1 MGGKSWW
8 IERGVKHRRKIT
20 GGWVSDRR
28 VSAEERS
35 GLEGGD
41 KQHRCRTTGGLV
53 SDSHV
58 SVEER
63 NGLEGVKN
71 NQG

>member
-8 IERGVKHRRKIT
+8 IERGVKHQRKTT

-28 VSAEERS
+28 VSTEERS
-35 GLEGGD
+35 GLEGMS
-41 KQHRCRTTGGLV
+41 KKHRCRTTGGLV
-53 SDSHV
+53 SHSHA
-58 SVEER
+58 SIEER
-63 NGLEGVKN
+63 SGLEGVAN